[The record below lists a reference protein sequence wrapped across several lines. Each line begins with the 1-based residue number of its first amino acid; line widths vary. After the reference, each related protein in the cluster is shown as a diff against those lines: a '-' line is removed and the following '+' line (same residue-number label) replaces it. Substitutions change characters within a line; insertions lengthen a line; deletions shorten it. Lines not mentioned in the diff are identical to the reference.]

1 MTTTVERR
9 PGRPQV
15 VDDWFLLPAP
25 QPAARVRL
33 FCFPHAGGD
42 ASAFAP
48 LARALAP
55 ETEVWALRL
64 PGRGARL
71 REPMPTDFDAL
82 VDRVV
87 RALLPHTHPGVTF
100 GLYGQSFGALL
111 GFEAARALPPGHRPR
126 FLVPAS
132 AHAPQ
137 HWVREL
143 PEQLDA
149 AGLLA
154 ATGFDRVVAENA
166 EFEALALATTGADL
180 ALCRTYRYRP
190 GPLSGTR
197 LHAVVGAGDP
207 MVAGQDLAAWA
218 EVAEHGLDTTVV
230 EGGHLLAVPT
240 DPGPAELLRAVA
252 AAAVQPVEPLR
263 TVVAGAGQ
271 PLQPVDAAQ
280 PVRPSAPARRPAA
293 IAADRDVDLSDT
305 TFWEGPDVA
314 ARIDAL
320 RAAAPVHRTTVAGD
334 GPVWSVLSYQLAAQV
349 LGDARAFSSTG
360 GSLLGTSPD
369 GSVPA
374 GSGKM
379 MALCDPPH
387 HRTIRNP
394 LTPFF
399 GARNTAGYAPR
410 LARLAQ
416 EAVRSGLARGEV
428 NFVDVIAPVPLSVM
442 CDLLDIPAA
451 DRATVVAL
459 CDDAFLGTTAQSRR
473 TGHQELI
480 RYLFTHTIKHR
491 ARPADDLVSVMATH
505 RVDGTLLPL
514 EEVVLNLD
522 NILVGG
528 VQTVRHTAAMGM
540 LALLRNPRQFDALWR
555 GEVEMAGAIDELLRW
570 TSSGLHVLRTASRDV
585 TLGPAAIRAEEKVVV
600 WTWAANH
607 DPARFDRPEE
617 LLLDRS
623 PNRHLGLGW
632 GAHFCLGAALARAE
646 LSAIFSALRERVR
659 AVELTGTPRH
669 NKSII
674 NFGLD
679 ELPVRLVGR

>member
-1 MTTTVERR
+1 MVESR
-9 PGRPQV
+9 PDRPHV

-25 QPAARVRL
+25 RPAAPVRL

-55 ETEVWALRL
+55 DTEVWALRL

-71 REPMPTDFDAL
+71 REALPADFDAL
-82 VDRVV
+82 VDQVV
-87 RALLPHTHPGVTF
+87 RALLPHTHPGITF

-111 GFEAARALPPGHRPR
+111 GYEVARALPPGHRPR

-132 AHAPQ
+132 CHAPQ
-137 HWVREL
+137 RWAGEL
-143 PEQLDA
+143 SERLDA

-154 ATGFDRVVAENA
+154 ATGFDRIVAQNA

-207 MVAGQDLAAWA
+207 LVCGQDLAAWA
-218 EVAEHGLDTTVV
+218 EVAEHGVDTTVV

-252 AAAVQPVEPLR
+252 ATAVQPV
-263 TVVAGAGQ
+263 G
-271 PLQPVDAAQ
+271 
-280 PVRPSAPARRPAA
+280 PSAPARRPAA
-293 IAADRDVDLSDT
+293 VAADRAPVPDAALDLSDT

-320 RAAAPVHRTTVAGD
+320 REDAPVRRMTVAGD
-334 GPVWSVLSYQLAAQV
+334 GPTWAVLSYQHAAEV
-349 LGDARAFSSTG
+349 LGDAENFSSLG

-369 GSVPA
+369 GSAPA
-374 GSGKM
+374 GSGRM
-379 MALCDPPH
+379 MAFSDPPV
-387 HRTIRNP
+387 HRTIRTP

-399 GARNTAGYAPR
+399 NARNTAGYTPR
-410 LARLAQ
+410 LAEIAGQ
-416 EAVRSGLARGEV
+416 AVRAGLARGEV
-428 NFVDVIAPVPLSVM
+428 NFVDMIAPVPLAVM
-442 CDLLDIPAA
+442 CDLLDIPEA
-451 DRATVVAL
+451 DRAKVVAL
-459 CDDAFLGTTAQSRR
+459 SDRAFLSAGPQERR
-473 TGHQELI
+473 AGHQELI
-480 RYLFTHTIKHR
+480 RYLFMHTIAHR
-491 ARPADDLVSVMATH
+491 ARPADDLVSVLATH
-505 RVDGTLLPL
+505 RTDGSLLPI
-514 EEVVLNLD
+514 EDVVLNLD

-528 VQTVRHTAAMGM
+528 VQTVRHTAALGM
-540 LALLRNPRQFDALWR
+540 LALLRSPRQLRALWD
-555 GEVEMAGAIDELLRW
+555 GEIEPADAVDELLRW
-570 TSSGLHVLRTASRDV
+570 TSSGLHVLRTAARDV
-585 TLGPAAIRAEEKVVV
+585 RLGAAEIRAGEKVVV

-607 DPARFDRPEE
+607 DPAQFERPEE

-632 GAHFCLGAALARAE
+632 GPHFCLGAALAKAE
-646 LSAIFSALRERVR
+646 LAAIFTALRDQVR
-659 AVELTGTPRH
+659 TVELTGIPRH